1 MESYAITVSPC
12 SAATP
17 RVAGPPHFTAEFL
30 DATVVYRQVSLALTG
45 SPSARLHSLV
55 PNSVNPGSSR
65 PGALRRA
72 GCAPLAR
79 RARTAFA
86 AMTMATLTACA
97 SAGTPSPVAA
107 RGGVDS
113 ATAAALAREQASGST
128 TSSAIGIPPFELL
141 SKTDVNATLGY
152 AIADLLA
159 TDLSRSSKVTLVERS
174 RLSEVVRELDLAR
187 SGRIDSA
194 TAPRAGKLM
203 RANRLVLGSVDTLAG
218 GEVRLGLRVADVETG
233 ALNAPLDVRAP
244 VTDILSAEKAL
255 AFRLLEVL
263 GVTLTPAERVAI
275 EAHQTTS
282 LEALSAYGRGVQA
295 ELLGDRRRAINEFE
309 RALVVD
315 PNFGQARDRAT
326 DVRTRAARTGEAP
339 SIVPGIRTIDGPVTG
354 AVDRLNRPMDIITSL
369 SRPLGGP
376 GDPSFPSTIVTVV
389 ITVNRP

>member
-1 MESYAITVSPC
+1 
-12 SAATP
+12 
-17 RVAGPPHFTAEFL
+17 
-30 DATVVYRQVSLALTG
+30 
-45 SPSARLHSLV
+45 
-55 PNSVNPGSSR
+55 
-65 PGALRRA
+65 
-72 GCAPLAR
+72 
-79 RARTAFA
+79 
-86 AMTMATLTACA
+86 MTMATSTACA
-97 SAGTPSPVAA
+97 SAGAPSTVAVRSGA
-107 RGGVDS
+107 DS

-128 TSSAIGIPPFELL
+128 TSAAIGIPPFQLL

-152 AIADLLA
+152 AIADLLT

-203 RANRLVLGSVDTLAG
+203 RANRLVLGSIDTLVG

-244 VTDILSAEKAL
+244 VSEILAAEKAL

-309 RALVVD
+309 RAFVVD

-339 SIVPGIRTIDGPVTG
+339 SVMPGIRTIDAPVTG